1 MGKQLKVLMLGG
13 QRTGK
18 SSALAAIMDSFLHG
32 KASEILTIKDKTVLA
47 KQEGVKQ
54 KSIASRLKDTR
65 TFLQKNAGKVVMAD
79 SGKTDFIWHYQL
91 KLDVPGST
99 DSLSII
105 FTDVNGEFYTNADPR
120 QETVMK
126 LIPEY
131 DVFIVTVD
139 TTFLMEALN
148 PDAEFITPSIN
159 DKYNCRGQIHTFLTQ
174 INDRNGQD
182 AKMVIFVPI
191 KCEKWARQNELSE
204 VVDAVKDFYSVTL
217 KHLAKYKSVQIEML
231 PIQTLGTAIFKEHL
245 EPYVFHWKETRFLFF
260 ERERQSKCSMLDDGT
275 LRLATG
281 DIMDPKKGSVEPD
294 GDAFLIDDNPD
305 FIKPNSWFLF
315 ESDKY
320 HPHNCEQLA
329 YHILEFMLLKAI
341 DAKIRDE
348 ENENPVKKYFKKAAN
363 FIMNV
368 CTFCLY
374 DQLVNIFGSISIEK
388 MQVII
393 GSFHEQKL
401 IKYYGEGIEI
411 TKACIFKTNKK

>member
-32 KASEILTIKDKTVLA
+32 EATKFLTIQDKTVLA

-54 KSIASRLKDTR
+54 KSIASKLKDTR
-65 TFLQKNAGKVVMAD
+65 TILQKNAGKVVMAD

-120 QETVMK
+120 QETVKK

-148 PDAEFITPSIN
+148 PDAEFITPGIN
-159 DKYNCRGQIHTFLTQ
+159 EKYNCKGQIHTFLTQ
-174 INDRNGQD
+174 ISDKNGQD
-182 AKMVIFVPI
+182 AKLVIFVPI
-191 KCEKWARQNELSE
+191 KCEKWARENELPE
-204 VVDAVKDFYSVTL
+204 VVDAVKDFYSVSL
-217 KHLAKYKSVQIEML
+217 KHLEKYKSIQIEML

-245 EPYVFHWKETRFLFF
+245 EPYVFQWKETRFLFF

-275 LRLATG
+275 LRLANG
-281 DIMDPKKGSVEPD
+281 DIMDPKKGSVQPD
-294 GDAFLIDDNPD
+294 EEAFLINDNPD
-305 FIKPNSWFLF
+305 FIKPNSWFIF

-320 HPHNCEQLA
+320 YPHNCEQLA
-329 YHILEFMLLKAI
+329 YHVLEFMLLKAI
-341 DAKIRDE
+341 DAKIREE
-348 ENENPVKKYFKKAAN
+348 ENENSVKKFFKKTAN
-363 FIMNV
+363 VIMNI

-374 DQLVNIFGSISIEK
+374 EQLVNIFGSITIEK
-388 MQVII
+388 MQAII
-393 GSFHEQKL
+393 ASLHEHKL

-411 TKACIFKTNKK
+411 TKACNFKTNKK